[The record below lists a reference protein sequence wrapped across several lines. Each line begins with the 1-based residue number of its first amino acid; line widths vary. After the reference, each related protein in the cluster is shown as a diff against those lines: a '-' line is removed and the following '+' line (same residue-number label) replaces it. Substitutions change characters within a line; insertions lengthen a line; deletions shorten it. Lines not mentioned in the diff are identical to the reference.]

1 MDQVT
6 ALKACRALQAKHGKS
21 YYFATRLFPKPLREA
36 TYALYAFF
44 RVPDEIVDTT
54 SQSPEQAA
62 AALEEFRKNWREAY
76 QKKYSEN
83 PILFAAQHVFHQYC
97 IPPEYAEIFLDA
109 MVQDTWKS
117 DYANY
122 AELEKYMYGSAA
134 VVGLMMVRVIGTNG
148 QPWETVEIQAKKLGE
163 AMQLTNFL
171 RDIREDDDLRGRIYL
186 PQDELKNFGLSKED
200 VQEFVAS
207 ESWNEFMK
215 FQIARADRLY
225 AEARHGISGLHPQGR
240 VAVRVAARLYQEIL
254 RKIEQQNYNVFEKR
268 ASTSTW
274 EKLKLTIKE
283 LL

>member
-54 SQSPEQAA
+54 SQTPQQAA
-62 AALEEFRKNWREAY
+62 EALETFRADWRKAY
-76 QKKYSEN
+76 QEKDTEHPVLY
-83 PILFAAQHVFHQYC
+83 AAQQVFHQYQ

-109 MVQDTWKS
+109 MVQDTWKT

-148 QPWETVEIQAKKLGE
+148 QSWESVETQAKKLGE

-171 RDIREDDDLRGRIYL
+171 RDIREDFDLRNRVYL
-186 PQDELKNFGLSKED
+186 PQDELSKFGLSRED
-200 VQEFVAS
+200 IQEFVAS

-215 FQIARADRLY
+215 FQIARADKLY
-225 AEARHGISGLHPQGR
+225 AEARQGIQGLHPQGR
-240 VAVRVAARLYQEIL
+240 TAVRVAARLYQEIL

-274 EKLKLTIKE
+274 EKLTLTIKE